1 MGYDIDKFSPS
12 SGKALDSLSNPIN
25 YIDILKLLNVKDG
38 FHTTS
43 TELNALVEGKSYATV
58 KIFEIAGNGIVN
70 VLFRTGS
77 KIAISTYAGNADT
90 AIKFEAFKYPT
101 TSANG
106 TDLGGF
112 GRNLVTVIPKTANVY
127 SNPTITTVGEKLTER
142 VYTTLSGGQKGG
154 VVGSES
160 RVLIVPPNSSIL
172 YRITN
177 LANTLSTATF
187 EIDWIEVDV

>member
-12 SGKALDSLSNPIN
+12 SGKALDSESNPIN
-25 YIDILKLLNVKDG
+25 YIDILKLLNLKDG
-38 FHTTS
+38 FHATS
-43 TELNALVEGKSYATV
+43 TELNALAEDK
-58 KIFEIAGNGIVN
+58 
-70 VLFRTGS
+70 
-77 KIAISTYAGNADT
+77 
-90 AIKFEAFKYPT
+90 
-101 TSANG
+101 
-106 TDLGGF
+106 
-112 GRNLVTVIPKTANVY
+112 
-127 SNPTITTVGEKLTER
+127 
-142 VYTTLSGGQKGG
+142 KGG

>member
-1 MGYDIDKFSPS
+1 MGYDINKFSPS

-25 YIDILKLLNVKDG
+25 YIDILKTLNLKDG

-43 TELNALVEGKSYATV
+43 TELNALAEGKSYATV
-58 KIFEIAGNGIVN
+58 KIFEIAGNGTVN
-70 VLFRTGS
+70 VLFKTGS
-77 KIAISTYAGNADT
+77 KIAVSTYAGNADT
-90 AIKFEAFKYPT
+90 AIKFEAFNAPIT
-101 TSANG
+101 TANG
-106 TDLGGF
+106 TDIGGF
-112 GRNLVTVIPKTANVY
+112 GRNLVTVIPKTVSIY
-127 SNPTITTVGEKLTER
+127 SAPTITSVGTKLTER